1 MLSLAARATMI
12 AIKPKMVLWG
22 IVLLAASAFG
32 TWSLSAAQNARNYNT
47 QQKRRMNSDRLSLR
61 SLSLVATASRERSP
75 RSRESNV
82 LRTCRGP
89 FCHQEYCR

>member
-32 TWSLSAAQNARNYNT
+32 TWSLSTTQNARKHSKNE
-47 QQKRRMNSDRLSLR
+47 DD
-61 SLSLVATASRERSP
+61 
-75 RSRESNV
+75 
-82 LRTCRGP
+82 
-89 FCHQEYCR
+89 EY